1 MGNSNTIRN
10 AVRRKFPAVDVD
22 DSLETAM
29 NTMAQEDVTALVVKV
44 GKELVGIVAMADI
57 MYSLANNDAP
67 KETKISSF
75 MTKCEIVSDKEI
87 RNPCIQLDEDEEV
100 MSAIKIMYDAGVNH
114 LLVSGREGD
123 PVGMVSSM
131 DIIKLLAS

>member
-10 AVRRKFPAVDVD
+10 AVRRKFPAVDIG
-22 DSLETAM
+22 DSLETTM
-29 NTMAQEDVTALVVKV
+29 RTMAQEDVAALVVKV
-44 GKELVGIVAMADI
+44 EKELVGIVTMADV

-67 KETKISSF
+67 EETKISSF
-75 MTKCEIVSDKEI
+75 MTKCEIVSDKDI
-87 RNPCIQLDEDEEV
+87 RNPCVQLDEDEDL
-100 MSAIKIMYDAGVNH
+100 MSAIKIMHDAGVNH